1 MATADSRTDEASIES
16 IRAKPTLRGVSHEI
30 SFYVS
35 LAATSWLVA
44 IAKGRAQVAACV
56 VYGASIAILFGV
68 SALYH
73 RVTWTVAGR
82 QRMRRFDHAAIF
94 VMIAGGYTPLFALV
108 PSASGS
114 HWPLAAIWIGAAIG
128 VVKSLLWAHAP
139 KWMTAALCVI
149 LGWAVVMPVFE
160 RLPVAGTASIGLVV
174 ASGIVYSLGAVV
186 YATKRPDPLPASF
199 GYHEVFHALV
209 VLATM
214 LHFGHAVLLLGATAS
229 S

>member
-1 MATADSRTDEASIES
+1 VATADTTPNDAELAAGRT
-16 IRAKPTLRGVSHEI
+16 KPTLRGVSHEI

-44 IAKGRAQVAACV
+44 VAKGRAQVAACV

-73 RVTWTVAGR
+73 RVTWSVAGR
-82 QRMRRFDHAAIF
+82 QRMRRLDHAAIF

-108 PSASGS
+108 PSANGS
-114 HWPLAAIWIGAAIG
+114 HWPLVAIWSGAALG

-139 KWMTAALCVI
+139 KWMTAALCVM

-160 RLPVAGTASIGLVV
+160 RMPVVGTLSIGLVV
-174 ASGIVYSLGAVV
+174 ASGIFYSLGAGV
-186 YATKRPDPLPASF
+186 YATQRPDPLPLSF

-214 LHFGHAVLLLGATAS
+214 FHFGHAVLVLGATAG
-229 S
+229 